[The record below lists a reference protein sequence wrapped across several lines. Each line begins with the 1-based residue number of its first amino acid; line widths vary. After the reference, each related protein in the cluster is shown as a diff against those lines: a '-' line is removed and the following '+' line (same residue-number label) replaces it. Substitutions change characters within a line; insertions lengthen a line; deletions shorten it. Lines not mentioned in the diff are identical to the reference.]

1 MSGRLVVLVLVTVA
15 ALAAQDPPSSVGRL
29 SYVGGSVSFQPGGV
43 NDWVP
48 ATINRPLTVGD
59 QIYADAGA
67 RAEIHVPG
75 AAFRLGSKTAFEF
88 MNLDDRN
95 VQVRLSEGSLNLRVR
110 QLYRNQNFEI
120 DTPNLALSIDRP
132 GDYRIDANSD
142 TFETYVTVRN
152 GEAQVTG
159 NAGSFPVH
167 AREQAVV
174 AGQDQAQY
182 HVYAAPAY
190 DEFDNWSL
198 TRDRRDN
205 GSRSSRYV
213 SQSVV
218 GYEDLDEYGSWR
230 NVPQYGNCWVPRNV
244 PSGWAPYHDGH
255 WAWVDPWGWSWVD
268 DAPWG
273 FAPYHYGRW
282 AHFGD
287 TWGWV
292 PGPAAVAPV
301 YAPALVAWVGFG
313 GGGGG
318 ISASFGFGEGG
329 NVGWFPLGPRDVY
342 VPAYRASQAYV
353 TRVNTTNTTVINN
366 TNITNVYNNYV
377 QTGRV
382 STVNYA
388 NRTVPGALVAV
399 PQNALTT
406 ARPVQQVAVKV
417 SPAQISAM
425 REAAPAP
432 RVAPQ
437 AASVL
442 GRPASAV
449 NRAPRPP
456 AAVVN
461 RPVVAKSAPP
471 PPPPAFQQRQSLLA
485 QNPGRPLPIQ
495 QERQIARSAP
505 VAAAT
510 RPDVRVVAQAR
521 TVTPHVT
528 NAPAPR
534 PTPAAMAQRPG
545 TPPAAVPNT
554 PMRGAPAQAPP
565 PQATP
570 RPFEPPSAPQRQAQ
584 PAPLNRP
591 VETPRPQNV
600 QPQQNRPFEP
610 PAAQQRQAQPAPTN
624 RPAEVPRPQ
633 NAQPQQTRPFA
644 PPAVQQRQAQPVPPD
659 RPAEAPRPQNAQ
671 PQQTRPFAPPSVQ
684 QRQAQPVP
692 PNRPAEAPRPQNA
705 QPQQTRPFAPP
716 SAQQRQAQPA
726 PPTRPAE
733 AARPQNAQPPR
744 PSNPPPQ
751 EQRRVEPLPGSQGR
765 NRSAQPQPAP
775 QKREPAA
782 QRQPS
787 EQRRASPPPTQ
798 ERKASPP
805 ARPSDEKKRKDDY
818 PSQ

>member
-1 MSGRLVVLVLVTVA
+1 MSGRLIVLVLVTVA

-110 QLYRNQNFEI
+110 RLYRNQNFEI

-198 TRDRRDN
+198 ARDRRA
-205 GSRSSRYV
+205 SRFRSSRYV
-213 SQSVV
+213 SPYVV

-244 PSGWAPYHDGH
+244 PAGWAPYHNGH

-268 DAPWG
+268 DEPWG

-313 GGGGG
+313 GGGG
-318 ISASFGFGEGG
+318 ISASFGFGGG
-329 NVGWFPLGPRDVY
+329 SAIGWFPLGPRDVY
-342 VPAYRASQAYV
+342 VPAYRASETYV

-382 STVNYA
+382 STVDYA
-388 NRTVPGALVAV
+388 NRTVPGAVVAV
-399 PQNALTT
+399 PQNALTS

-417 SPAQISAM
+417 SPAQIAAI

-432 RVAPQ
+432 RVVPQ

-449 NRAPRPP
+449 NYAPRPP

-471 PPPPAFQQRQSLLA
+471 PAPPSFQQRQSLLA

-505 VAAAT
+505 AAAVA
-510 RPDVRVVAQAR
+510 RPDVRVVSQAPAI
-521 TVTPHVT
+521 TPRVT

-534 PTPAAMAQRPG
+534 PAPAATAQRPG

-570 RPFEPPSAPQRQAQ
+570 RPFEPPAQQRQAQ

-591 VETPRPQNV
+591 VEVPRPQNA

-610 PAAQQRQAQPAPTN
+610 PSAP
-624 RPAEVPRPQ
+624 
-633 NAQPQQTRPFA
+633 
-644 PPAVQQRQAQPVPPD
+644 QRQAQPVPLN
-659 RPAEAPRPQNAQ
+659 RPVEAPRPQNAQ
-671 PQQTRPFAPPSVQ
+671 PQQ
-684 QRQAQPVP
+684 
-692 PNRPAEAPRPQNA
+692 N
-705 QPQQTRPFAPP
+705 RPFAPP
-716 SAQQRQAQPA
+716 SAQQRQTQPV
-726 PPTRPAE
+726 PLNRPAD
-733 AARPQNAQPPR
+733 APRPQNAQPPR

-751 EQRRVEPLPGSQGR
+751 EQRRVEPLPGPQGR

-798 ERKASPP
+798 EGKARPP
-805 ARPSDEKKRKDDY
+805 ARPSDEKKRKDDH
-818 PSQ
+818 SQ